1 MRLSDVIS
9 ENQLLSELEVGSAAG
24 QSSELPQNFLGRV
37 KTGVQKYLHPNAN
50 VRARA
55 AGISDVANM
64 ANRYMASYQQWV
76 GKTYP
81 EEGTT
86 VENLKAWLTKEG
98 LPITGRVASILSN
111 VNKASERVEPTL
123 EDEGAST
130 PIDNTVVSQV
140 ITAAVKEKNVGNGV
154 TARSSV
160 TKVPTTSSPTNTVP
174 TTSSPTN
181 TVPTTSSP
189 TNTVPTAVAP
199 KIDIQ
204 SIASFYKQNPN
215 SRKEL
220 RDQLNKIDAE
230 QAEIDADHARH
241 ASGVGEGY
249 SRYLGMSL

>member
-111 VNKASERVEPTL
+111 VNKAPERVEPTL
-123 EDEGAST
+123 EDEEAST

-140 ITAAVKEKNVGNGV
+140 ITAAVKEKNAGNRV
-154 TARSSV
+154 TARPAV
-160 TKVPTTSSPTNTVP
+160 TKVPTTSA
-174 TTSSPTN
+174 PTN